1 MARSQYAEVVT
12 FIDSGALK
20 PANNARV
27 SVFLPGTTTL
37 VTIYTTR
44 TAGTT
49 KSNPFTT
56 GSDGAV
62 EFWAEW
68 GDYDIK
74 YEDLNVPARFGAKT
88 FGWSSSSG
96 ANAAVPLAALDAVST
111 RQFGP
116 IGAVINWW
124 RPNNTVSLPSGW
136 VACDGSTYTSGQHDF
151 GTGASITVP
160 DLRNKFILGASSTI
174 TDGNAATSGDAS
186 SNAPGIRGSGSS
198 HSKDLAHTHGI
209 TAESPG
215 TNSTGSHQHT
225 YSGTTANNPAVFS
238 SAQAYTSGT
247 AQKIIGMH
255 GHDYSGTVASNGAHS
270 HTVNSHSHGGAT
282 GSGGSAAQD
291 IKPLY
296 VGLLFII
303 KIKRD

>member
-1 MARSQYAEVVT
+1 MARSQYSEVVT
-12 FIDSGALK
+12 FVDAGVLK

-27 SVFLPGTTTL
+27 SVYDQGTTTL

-44 TAGTT
+44 GAGTT

-56 GSDGAV
+56 DSTGTA

-68 GDYDIK
+68 GEYDIK
-74 YEDLNVPARFGAKT
+74 YEDLNVPARFGTKT
-88 FGWSSSSG
+88 FGWSSTSG
-96 ANAAVPLAALDAVST
+96 VDDAVPLEALDAVT
-111 RQFGP
+111 DRQFAP

-124 RPNNTVSLPSGW
+124 RPNNTVTLPTGW
-136 VACDGSTYTSGQHDF
+136 VACDGTTYGSSLHDF

-160 DLRNKFILGASSTI
+160 DLRNKFVLGA
-174 TDGNAATSGDAS
+174 NAATTDGDPAGTGDS
-186 SNAPGIRGSGSS
+186 SSAAPGIRGTGAS
-198 HSKDLAHTHGI
+198 HSRNLAHTHGI
-209 TAESPG
+209 TGESPG
-215 TNSTGSHQHT
+215 TNSTGSHLHGFAGDTSQN
-225 YSGTTANNPAVFS
+225 SLVFGQ
-238 SAQAYTSGT
+238 AQAYSSGT

-255 GHDYSGTVASNGAHS
+255 THSYNGSTDMQGSHS

-282 GSGGSAAQD
+282 GSGGSASQD

-303 KIKRD
+303 KIKRS